1 MKLKIPKYFLSLC
14 VVCLYLVLGF
24 LVLLK
29 YSVGQGEP
37 DIRFSLFGVVVIAY
51 GIFRGY
57 RAYKEY
63 QIQKEDQD
71 EME

>member
-1 MKLKIPKYFLSLC
+1 MKLRIPKYYLSFC
-14 VVCLYLVLGF
+14 VVIFYLVSGF

-29 YSVGQGEP
+29 FSVGQETSDMRLP
-37 DIRFSLFGVVVIAY
+37 LFGVVVMAY

-63 QIQKEDQD
+63 QSQKEDQN

>member
-1 MKLKIPKYFLSLC
+1 MKLRIPKYFLSFC
-14 VVCLYLVLGF
+14 VVVLYLVSGF

-29 YSVGQGEP
+29 YSVGQETP
-37 DIRFSLFGVVVIAY
+37 DMRLSLFGVVVMAY

-63 QIQKEDQD
+63 QSQKEDQD